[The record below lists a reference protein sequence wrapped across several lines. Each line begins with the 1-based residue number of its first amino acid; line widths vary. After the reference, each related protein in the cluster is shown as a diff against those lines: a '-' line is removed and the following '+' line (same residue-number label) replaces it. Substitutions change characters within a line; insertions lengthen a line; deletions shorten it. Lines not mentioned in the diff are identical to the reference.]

1 MKNLDKNRLP
11 RHLAIIMDGNG
22 RWAQAKGLRRSE
34 GHRAAADSVRSVT
47 RASREL
53 GIKALTLFA
62 FSSENWGRPRLEVQL
77 LMGLFNRYLKSELTE
92 MLGNG
97 IRLNA
102 IGDLER
108 LPRATRNLMRETMER
123 TASNQDMV
131 LTLAMSYGGRQD
143 VVEAARAVA
152 RQCLAGELK
161 PEDVTEDV
169 FGGFVSTADLPDLD
183 LLIRTGGEYRLSNFM
198 LWQTAY
204 TELYFTPTL
213 FPDFRAEELFKIIA
227 DYQERERRFGKTS
240 EQIEN

>member
-22 RWAQAKGLRRSE
+22 RWAQARGLRRTE
-34 GHRAAADSVRSVT
+34 GHKAAAESVRSVT

-77 LMGLFNRYLKSELTE
+77 LMGLFNRYLKSELNE

-97 IRLNA
+97 IRLNT

-108 LPRATRNLMRETMER
+108 LPRATRNLVRDTMEK

-131 LTLAMSYGGRQD
+131 FTLALSYGGRRD
-143 VVEAARAVA
+143 VVEAAKTIA
-152 RQCLAGELK
+152 QKCLAGELK

-169 FGGFVSTADLPDLD
+169 FGGCVSTADLPDLD
-183 LLIRTGGEYRLSNFM
+183 LLIRTSGEYRLSNFM

-227 DYQERERRFGKTS
+227 DYQKRERRFGKTS
-240 EQIEN
+240 E